1 MLAELAA
8 IVGPEI
14 VKGFINNRAASQQ
27 KREQGRMDA
36 MSALQQSLTG
46 KPVSRGMAGPPG
58 GALGMAQGMANNPM
72 MQDKL
77 FQFLFGNNSGGG
89 QSANASM
96 PNPGGVLTKYGA
108 NTAPTMNMQPNAA
121 STPQNAMERNLFNRL
136 RLG

>member
-1 MLAELAA
+1 MFAELAA
-8 IVGPEI
+8 IVGPELL
-14 VKGFINNRAASQQ
+14 KGLINNRAEAQQ

-36 MSALQQSLTG
+36 MSNFQQSLTG

-108 NTAPTMNMQPNAA
+108 NTAPTMNMQPGAT
-121 STPQNAMERNLFNRL
+121 STPRNAMERNLFNRL